1 MNKTMIR
8 SVSTIGIFF
17 ICWILPLFTYS
28 QERVS
33 DTGKIEI
40 IQDPRLETLLTKHI
54 QINQNKE
61 GIEGFRIQIFS
72 DSGNNSKNQAQAVN
86 DGFIARFPTIKT
98 YLTFKS
104 PNYRVRIGDFR
115 NRLDAQRFL
124 LEIASDYTNAF
135 IVSEKINLPQVES
148 FKTNGH
154 E

>member
-1 MNKTMIR
+1 MIR

-17 ICWILPLFTYS
+17 ICSILPLFTYS

-54 QINQNKE
+54 QINQNKG

-115 NRLDAQRFL
+115 NRLNAQRFL
-124 LEIASDYTNAF
+124 LEIASDYPNAF

>member
-1 MNKTMIR
+1 MIR
-8 SVSTIGIFF
+8 SVLTIGIFF
-17 ICWILPLFTYS
+17 NCWILPLFTYS

-54 QINQNKE
+54 QINQNK
-61 GIEGFRIQIFS
+61 GGMEGFRIQIFS
-72 DSGNNSKNQAQAVN
+72 DSGNNSKNQAQAAN

-98 YLTFKS
+98 YLSFKS

-124 LEIASDYTNAF
+124 LEIASDYPNAF

>member
-8 SVSTIGIFF
+8 SVSTVGIFF

-40 IQDPRLETLLTKHI
+40 IQDPRLEILLTKHI

-86 DGFIARFPTIKT
+86 DGFIARFPTIKA

-124 LEIASDYTNAF
+124 LEVTSDYLNAF

>member
-1 MNKTMIR
+1 MIR
-8 SVSTIGIFF
+8 SVSTVGIFF

-40 IQDPRLETLLTKHI
+40 IQDPRLEILLTKHI

-86 DGFIARFPTIKT
+86 DGFIARFPTIKA

-124 LEIASDYTNAF
+124 LEVTSDYLNAF

>member
-1 MNKTMIR
+1 MIR
-8 SVSTIGIFF
+8 SVSTVGIFF

-40 IQDPRLETLLTKHI
+40 IQDPRLEILLTKHI

-86 DGFIARFPTIKT
+86 DGFIARFPTIKA

-124 LEIASDYTNAF
+124 LEVTSDYPNAF